1 MKHVL
6 CPTFRRA
13 DCTADIKLGTLSRQ
27 GNKRCKRYSTSRS
40 PVTPTPKKKKSIG
53 LESHSAL
60 QTEKQHAIKYAEIN
74 RAWKLID
81 RL

>member
-13 DCTADIKLGTLSRQ
+13 DCTTDIKLGTLSRQ
-27 GNKRCKRYSTSRS
+27 GNRGCKRYSTSRS
-40 PVTPTPKKKKSIG
+40 PVTPTQKREKEREREREREKIIG

-60 QTEKQHAIKYAEIN
+60 QTEKQHAI
-74 RAWKLID
+74 R
-81 RL
+81 